1 MTGGDIDMDHSGF
14 SRSKTYVDVSV
25 NFDKDGHMIPIA
37 IIWKDGRI
45 YHIDR
50 LLDTRAAFSARCGG
64 RGDLYLVRI
73 RNTSCH
79 LFFERNPY
87 RSSPVIGRWFVSA
100 V

>member
-1 MTGGDIDMDHSGF
+1 MTQYDF
-14 SRSKTYVDVSV
+14 SHSKTYVDVRV
-25 NFDKDGHMIPIA
+25 NFDKDGHMIPVA

-45 YHIDR
+45 YHIDK
-50 LLDTRAAFSARCGG
+50 LLDTRTAFSAKCGG

-87 RSSPVIGRWFVSA
+87 RSSPIIWRWFVSS

>member
-1 MTGGDIDMDHSGF
+1 MTEGDIDMDHSGF

-25 NFDKDGHMIPIA
+25 NFDKDGHMIPVA